1 MTGVQTCALP
11 ISLLGADIIKTK
23 DWQWSAD
30 FNMGINRNKIEKLY
44 GAPNPT
50 TGEPPVLINSSL
62 GGIAGSI
69 NGILKPGYDADTY
82 YGREWAGVNPE
93 NGKPQWYMTDKKT
106 NERILTES
114 YAEADE
120 VILGRFSPDFFG
132 GFSTQMS
139 WKNLD
144 FDAVFGYSVGGKIY
158 HYSRSEYDSDGAYT
172 DRNQMRLYKGWNR
185 WQKTGDVAT
194 HPLPA
199 YNNPSN
205 SNKVSQRDRKSVV

>member
-1 MTGVQTCALP
+1 
-11 ISLLGADIIKTK
+11 
-23 DWQWSAD
+23 
-30 FNMGINRNKIEKLY
+30 
-44 GAPNPT
+44 
-50 TGEPPVLINSSL
+50 
-62 GGIAGSI
+62 
-69 NGILKPGYDADTY
+69 
-82 YGREWAGVNPE
+82 
-93 NGKPQWYMTDKKT
+93 MTDKKT

-114 YAEADE
+114 YAKADE

-194 HPLPA
+194 HSLPA
-199 YNNPSN
+199 YNNLSN
-205 SNKVSQRDRKSVV
+205 FNKVLSCFIEKGDYLKLCSLTLGYTLNLF